1 MFVVVFLR
9 VSPLVCG
16 GIHASNFRHIPS
28 SVPLAPDGRD
38 VALDEP
44 IFAVV
49 SDEGVDLVT
58 RFHLP
63 EGLCVFHHR
72 RLTTSHCSFLAGISE
87 VIIARDIIPLPIL
100 MPDYNNTVFSSRKE
114 AVWLVWSPVLILQ
127 WATISPAEVT
137 LKHLVIE
144 ANPLVVVANTVDE
157 DLLLVGQDAGQ
168 VRSLQAALPLRR
180 VPRAPVREVLV
191 ALPLEL
197 VPAVVTRLRVLFT
210 ESPNVAGQAQ
220 AGEGVEA
227 VYARG
232 SVPTRVGLALIDI

>member
-16 GIHASNFRHIPS
+16 GIHASNFGHVPS
-28 SVPLAPDGRD
+28 SVALAPDGRD
-38 VALDEP
+38 VALDET
-44 IFAVV
+44 ILAVV
-49 SDEGVDLVT
+49 SDEGVDLIT
-58 RFHLP
+58 GLHLP
-63 EGLCVFHHR
+63 KSLGIFHHR
-72 RLTTSHCSFLAGISE
+72 RLATSHCSFLAGISKV
-87 VIIARDIIPLPIL
+87 VIAGDVIPLPVL
-100 MPDYNNTVFSSRKE
+100 MPDYNNTVLSSRKE

-127 WATISPAEVT
+127 WATISPAEIT

-144 ANPLVVVANTVDE
+144 ANPLVVMANTVDE

-168 VRSLQAALPLRR
+168 VSSLQAALPLRR
-180 VPRAPVREVLV
+180 VPGAPVREVLV

-197 VPAVVTRLRVLFT
+197 VPAVVTGLRVLLT

-227 VYARG
+227 INARG
-232 SVPTRVGLALIDI
+232 SVPARVGLALVDI